1 METTCLKCCAD
12 FNVNILWRQAIP
24 ALNEDGSFNT
34 GNFSFVISFI
44 LIINWTLLQICVAV
58 LLDKFVSTRQMR
70 EDERMKD
77 NLENLVARRT
87 IRSALDPLLERLAK
101 EYTDDVDLSR
111 RLHELFEVTQAAVHY
126 VLDHFS

>member
-1 METTCLKCCAD
+1 M
-12 FNVNILWRQAIP
+12 NILWRQAIP

-34 GNFSFVISFI
+34 GHASFVISFI

-101 EYTDDVDLSR
+101 EYTDDADLSR
-111 RLHELFEVTQAAVHY
+111 RLHELFEVSRASVHY